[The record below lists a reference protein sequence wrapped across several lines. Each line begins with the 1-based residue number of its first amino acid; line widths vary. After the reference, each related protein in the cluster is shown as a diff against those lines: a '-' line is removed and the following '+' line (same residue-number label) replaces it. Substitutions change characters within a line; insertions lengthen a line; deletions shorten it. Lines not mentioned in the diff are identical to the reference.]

1 MFLKKFSA
9 GSNSSPDLSISE
21 SATIRVVG
29 DRASGKTTYMA
40 ALARWPNANSTSPV
54 ETVSAVNDDG
64 ETLITKAQ
72 KLLEHGLPL
81 GQTKL
86 DQSNDLP
93 DYAIRITLKGQ
104 FSWRN
109 PKVQSGSQLINLNIN
124 CKDYAGEF
132 FSDLVS
138 RASDPMMR
146 DYMEDCVQANG
157 ILLLIDGN
165 AYKRDQYYANSLDKF
180 LVALDRASLEAGKRR
195 IALVLTKCE
204 QPELWVNRH
213 KPKEM
218 VQMRFPQIHKR
229 LSAWQ
234 GMGAGQVEYFAASA
248 LGMLGNTYPAPNATR
263 LSRDSGGVAAVLK
276 EPKRWR
282 PFGLVAPI
290 YWLCTG
296 ERHKKLEEE

>member
-9 GSNSSPDLSISE
+9 ASNSSPDLSISE

-29 DRASGKTTYMA
+29 DRASGKSTYMA
-40 ALARWPNANSTSPV
+40 ALARWPNANPDSPV
-54 ETVSAVNDDG
+54 ESVSAVNDDG

-72 KLLEHGLPL
+72 TLLEQGLSLAPTQL
-81 GQTKL
+81 GQ
-86 DQSNDLP
+86 SMDLP

-109 PKVQSGSQLINLNIN
+109 PKVQAGAPLVNLNIN

-132 FSDLVS
+132 FRDLVN
-138 RASDPMMR
+138 RANDPLTR
-146 DYMEDCVQANG
+146 DYMEDCVNANG

-165 AYKRDQYYANSLDKF
+165 AYKRDQDYASNLEKF
-180 LVALDRASLEAGKRR
+180 LVALDRSSPDAGKRR

-218 VQMRFPQIHKR
+218 VQMRFPQTYKR
-229 LSAWQ
+229 LSTWQ
-234 GMGAGQVEYFAASA
+234 GMGAGQVDYFAASA
-248 LGMLGNTYPAPNATR
+248 LGMMGNNYPAPNATL
-263 LSRDSGGVAAVLK
+263 LSRDTGGVAAVLK
-276 EPKRWR
+276 EPKHWR

-296 ERHKKLEEE
+296 QHHKKLEEK